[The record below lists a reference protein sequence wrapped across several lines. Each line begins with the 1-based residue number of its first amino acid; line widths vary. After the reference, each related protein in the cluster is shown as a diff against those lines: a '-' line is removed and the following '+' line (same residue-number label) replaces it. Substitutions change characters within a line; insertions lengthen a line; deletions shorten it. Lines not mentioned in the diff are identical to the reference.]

1 MKDKDLLD
9 VFSLVDERYVEE
21 ADPDKKKTAL
31 VWKKLAYFAV
41 AACLLLAVTLPI
53 AFMGGDGGIVPV
65 LPQDSTTPRAGQTTQ
80 NEPSI
85 LPPITTPPIATN
97 TQAPP
102 TVDPLDPYKDS
113 EYYPVIEKIDK
124 YFDRSNDSAKPAD
137 TALPSLGV
145 GGVNDH
151 PKDIT
156 DNQVEGVVEAD
167 RIKRTDT
174 HIFYSTGKTLQVYT
188 IAGQESACVASYTV
202 EGYISGFYLLE
213 NGKKALVFSQQ
224 SGIVLTLLDV
234 SNLQEI
240 QKISELRVTGNDCT
254 SRLADGTV
262 LLFTEYRIAK
272 KPDYSHPETF
282 VPTAIYND
290 ESPISIPIEDL
301 VLPRLEKVSY
311 YYAIYRLDVETL
323 AIQDAVGFFGPEP
336 EVYVS
341 ENHIFVSLPYTEN
354 TSQTNQNKVIQTTKA
369 TSDIYCLFYG
379 GNALEQKGMFTL
391 DGWAKDQYSFDEKDG
406 VLRVVTQIDHRA
418 SACVDGKAVLEG
430 CDYYYGASLYCVSLE
445 SFTIVG
451 RVERFAPDNETVR
464 SVRFDG
470 DFAYVCTS
478 LEMRDP
484 VFFFDLSELGHITYT
499 HTGEIDG
506 YSFSLVDFGNGAL
519 LGIGYEDLDALTAK
533 IEVYCEEGDKVISQD
548 SFILPY
554 TLISSEYK
562 EYYVDR
568 DNQLLGFAAITDR
581 CDYILLHFNG
591 EELVELMR
599 VEHPGS
605 FSSHRAVMI
614 EGDLYLFSSESFQ
627 VLDVNIE

>member
-21 ADPDKKKTAL
+21 ADPDKKKIAL
-31 VWKKLAYFAV
+31 VWKKLAYFVA
-41 AACLLLAVTLPI
+41 AACLLLAMTLPI
-53 AFMGGDGGIVPV
+53 VFMGGDGGIVPV
-65 LPQDSTTPRAGQTTQ
+65 PPQDSITPLVGQTTQ
-80 NEPSI
+80 NSPSV
-85 LPPITTPPIATN
+85 LPPITTPSIDTD
-97 TQAPP
+97 TQVP
-102 TVDPLDPYKDS
+102 TTVNPLDPYKDS

-145 GGVNDH
+145 DGVNDH

-167 RIKRTDT
+167 RIKRTAT
-174 HIFYSTGKTLQVYT
+174 HIFYSTGNRLDVYT
-188 IAGQESACVASYTV
+188 IAGQESVCVASYTV

-213 NGKKALVFSQQ
+213 NGKALVFSQQ
-224 SGIVLTLLDV
+224 SGTVLTLLDV

-240 QKISELRVTGNDCT
+240 QKISELRVTGYDCT

-262 LLFTEYRIAK
+262 LLFTEYRIHQ

-282 VPTAIYND
+282 VPTAVYND
-290 ESPISIPIEDL
+290 ESPVSIPIEDL

-311 YYAIYRLDVETL
+311 YYAIYLLDAETL
-323 AIQDAVGFFGPEP
+323 AIQDAMGFFGPEP

-341 ENHIFVSLPYTEN
+341 EKHVFVSLPYTDN
-354 TSQTNQNKVIQTTKA
+354 TSQTDQNKVLRTTKA
-369 TSDIYCLFYG
+369 TSDIYCLSYG
-379 GNALEQKGMFTL
+379 ENALEQKGVFTL
-391 DGWAKDQYSFDEKDG
+391 EGWAKDQYSFDEKDG

-418 SACVDGKAVLEG
+418 SAYIDGTPVLEDR
-430 CDYYYGASLYCVSLE
+430 DYYYGASLYCVSLE

-451 RVERFAPDNETVR
+451 RVERFAPKYEQVR

-470 DFAYVCTS
+470 DYAYVCTS

-484 VFFFDLSELGHITYT
+484 VFFFDLSELWHITYT

-519 LGIGYEDLDALTAK
+519 LGIGYEDLDELAAK
-533 IEVYCEEGDKVISQD
+533 IEVYREEGNQVISVD
-548 SFILPY
+548 SFILSY
-554 TLISSEYK
+554 TMISFEYK

-568 DNQLLGFAAITDR
+568 ENQLLGFAAISGR
-581 CDYILLHFNG
+581 NDYILLHFNG

-605 FSSHRAVMI
+605 FSSYRAVMI
-614 EGDLYLFSSESFQ
+614 DGYLYLFSSESFQ
-627 VLDVNIE
+627 VLEVNIE